1 MWTNMWTNFFLFF
14 DHRFNFKINKK
25 QLIMKVN
32 FKLRKGKKTNTIL
45 LDFRHGRTIRYRT
58 STGLTIRNGS
68 EKYWDAKKCK
78 IKKPNDITNADSI
91 NKQLNEWE
99 NDVEEAIINLI
110 NENKLSPLSCATA
123 IKKIIKGESQEEQNN
138 ITHTRVILDFFDWFI
153 EYFSKNNSPTTNK
166 PLTSGTI
173 RTYKNTRNYLCKYLK
188 FKGYNKFSFE
198 DVDEAFYHDFISF
211 GKTRNYSL
219 NYIGSNIQKLKTI
232 ISFAYD
238 KGVHKNRE
246 FKKRYFSKF
255 SEEINH
261 PYLNED
267 ELERIR
273 QLKLSSEKE
282 DNIRDIFLLGCYT
295 GLRVGD
301 LFEFLK
307 NPKTHKEGDKYFI
320 KLNQNKTG
328 NEVYVPINT
337 NIEKVLNKRNGKFPN
352 YIHQYKLNEVIK
364 SIAKRAKITTD
375 YTLEKTLGNEK
386 VSITKPKYKFVSS
399 HTARRSFCTN
409 AHNAGVPPHLIM
421 VASGHKS
428 EKVFKNY
435 IKSDDKEKA
444 MLLTQH
450 SFFQ

>member
-1 MWTNMWTNFFLFF
+1 
-14 DHRFNFKINKK
+14 
-25 QLIMKVN
+25 MKVN
-32 FKLRKGKKTNTIL
+32 FKIRKGKKTNTIL

-58 STGLTIRNGS
+58 TTGLTIRKGS
-68 EKYWDAKKCK
+68 EKYWDAKKGK
-78 IKKPNDITNADSI
+78 IKKPNDINNSDSI

-99 NDVEEAIINLI
+99 NDIEKAIINLI
-110 NENKLSPLSCATA
+110 NDNKLSQLNCVRE
-123 IKKIIKGESQEEQNN
+123 IKKIIKGESEEEQDSSV
-138 ITHTRVILDFFDWFI
+138 TKTKVILDFFDWFVK
-153 EYFSKNNSPTTNK
+153 YYSKNNSPTTNK

-173 RTYKNTRNYLCKYLK
+173 RTYKNSRNYLSKFLK

-198 DVDEAFYHDFISF
+198 DVDEQFYHDFISF

-232 ISFAYD
+232 ISYAYD
-238 KGVHKNRE
+238 KGVHKNQE

-261 PYLNED
+261 PYLNEV
-267 ELERIR
+267 ELEKIR
-273 QLKLSSEKE
+273 QLKLSCKIE
-282 DNIRDIFLLGCYT
+282 DNIRDVFLVGCYT

-301 LFEFLK
+301 LTKFLK
-307 NPKTHKEGDKYFI
+307 NPKTHKKGDKYYI

-328 NEVYVPINT
+328 NEVYVPINS
-337 NIEKVLNKRNGKFPN
+337 NIEKVLNKRNGKFPD
-352 YIHQYKLNEVIK
+352 YIHQNKLNAIIK

-409 AHNAGVPPHLIM
+409 AYNAGVPPHLIM
-421 VASGHKS
+421 VISGHKS
-428 EKVFKNY
+428 EKVFDNY
-435 IKSDDKEKA
+435 IKADSLRKA
-444 MLLTQH
+444 MQAADY
-450 SFFQ
+450 SYFQ